1 MSGNDY
7 VTEHKVKRLVAGTI
21 SCHLRFLDIFA
32 VLENDFVFMTC
43 VNDALALSC
52 TTKTI
57 NIFNLIAKFRVAL
70 SSLSSDLKADYSYK
84 LFKN

>member
-43 VNDALALSC
+43 VNDALHCHARPKLLTFS
-52 TTKTI
+52 I
-57 NIFNLIAKFRVAL
+57 SSQNLG
-70 SSLSSDLKADYSYK
+70 
-84 LFKN
+84 